1 MYGRTG
7 EKQQSP
13 VLYPILLKL
22 PSTQA
27 QLRRRD
33 TFLTAPLKNTKG
45 KNKPQRTFFCI
56 SLCGFEGRSERKGT
70 RQAGRSFLSA
80 RRGGTATCTW
90 YMIHDTWYMI
100 HDTWYIL
107 LNMFNLYADVDARSM
122 TPSRNRRSYTL
133 RSVPSS
139 PGRSFLNSNR
149 ERRPTSTASSVAVP
163 NCSSGKT
170 VLTERGSSEPVPS
183 WGKHSHFS
191 PSFGTVAQLQH
202 LFKGWLKVDKSIW
215 GSLLFLFGPGE
226 MVEF

>member
-80 RRGGTATCTW
+80 RRRGTDHDDDETILSTESFQQLRSGFKNRRHGTFPWRGGVPPFSVNFFPLGFWEPTVRGGGGGT
-90 YMIHDTWYMI
+90 
-100 HDTWYIL
+100 
-107 LNMFNLYADVDARSM
+107 
-122 TPSRNRRSYTL
+122 P
-133 RSVPSS
+133 
-139 PGRSFLNSNR
+139 
-149 ERRPTSTASSVAVP
+149 
-163 NCSSGKT
+163 
-170 VLTERGSSEPVPS
+170 
-183 WGKHSHFS
+183 
-191 PSFGTVAQLQH
+191 
-202 LFKGWLKVDKSIW
+202 LFR
-215 GSLLFLFGPGE
+215 
-226 MVEF
+226 